1 MVSSS
6 LFCCLR
12 TRGSMR
18 ARAMSKTDLSN
29 VDGFFQRQNT
39 METYGNIPIGNVE
52 TYGFTIGHFFGIFWC
67 LSYPK
72 TSRWSG
78 EASTQLH
85 SKLLTWVGWRKIME
99 NLLGT
104 IREPAFDTHI
114 GISCRFSIKFTL
126 WFELLRP
133 HTLWTYFGTLPGEPK
148 CRMAFCEQVRLQ
160 GCRSCW
166 RKLSKTSSQL
176 SNEYWVWILG
186 CLKCRIHTHH
196 ITPLTLGTTT
206 AQRADSGVEK
216 SILQSPCQH
225 DVSPSIAKLVVRIRT
240 ASTARDAL
248 RLSRISPQRPISTG
262 TCYPCAGMYWAYQS
276 PMQSQADQ
284 AE

>member
-85 SKLLTWVGWRKIME
+85 SKLFTWVGWRKIME

-133 HTLWTYFGTLPGEPK
+133 HTLWTYFGTLPGWLSVSK
-148 CRMAFCEQVRLQ
+148 Y
-160 GCRSCW
+160 GCRAAGVVGESC
-166 RKLSKTSSQL
+166 RRPRVNSQM
-176 SNEYWVWILG
+176 IIG
-186 CLKCRIHTHH
+186 
-196 ITPLTLGTTT
+196 
-206 AQRADSGVEK
+206 SG
-216 SILQSPCQH
+216 
-225 DVSPSIAKLVVRIRT
+225 
-240 ASTARDAL
+240 
-248 RLSRISPQRPISTG
+248 
-262 TCYPCAGMYWAYQS
+262 YWA
-276 PMQSQADQ
+276 A
-284 AE
+284 